1 MNIDELQ
8 LDKVRTLLQQAG
20 FAFPEPQAGQ
30 APPSSDVQYVQ
41 QLLDALCELSSRD
54 PLTGLLNRRHFLL
67 SLEREI
73 DRVARSGEPALLLM
87 VDIDHFKQVNDRYG
101 HVAGDAAIKAVAQV
115 LSECVRPMDT
125 LARFG
130 GEEFVAIFPNC
141 PPSFASVVAERIR
154 TRVEATTLQVP
165 SRPDVR
171 LALTVSCG
179 GAFAP
184 AWIRSSPQAWIER
197 ADAQLYLAKTGGRNR
212 VCLEAQ
218 AGPNV
223 SAEEKSLLFGW
234 ASEQGGMMNEA
245 PSA

>member
-8 LDKVRTLLQQAG
+8 LDKVKTLLSQAG
-20 FAFPEPQAGQ
+20 LPFPVPRDR
-30 APPSSDVQYVQ
+30 SDPDGTDVEYVQ
-41 QLLDALCELSSRD
+41 LLLDALCELSSRD
-54 PLTGLLNRRHFLL
+54 PLTGLLNRRHFML

-101 HVAGDAAIKAVAQV
+101 HLVGDAAIKAVAQV

-141 PPSFASVVAERIR
+141 PPGFASVVAERIR
-154 TRVEATTLQVP
+154 SRVESTRLPIP
-165 SRPDVR
+165 SRPDAP

-197 ADAQLYLAKTGGRNR
+197 ADAQLYMAKAGGRNR
-212 VCLEAQ
+212 VQLETQ
-218 AGPNV
+218 AGPTV

-234 ASEQGGMMNEA
+234 ASEQGDMMTETPPA
-245 PSA
+245 